1 MAQFW
6 ALSTNDD
13 TLVGCALAPF
23 NEKVD
28 LLKDDA
34 GGWGLGYYS
43 RGELLQRVEPR
54 GQAAVLDIGDVVR
67 DIRADMVI
75 MHARSATVGTVR
87 RENIHPFRFKDWLF
101 AHNGTTIGF
110 EAIKGQLIESMPSFI
125 QRNIKGETDSE
136 HIFHLFLS
144 FLYDAGMLNRPD
156 AGMDAIAEA
165 LIRTFAT
172 VDELLAVSGQPKSS
186 SSMVVSDG
194 YSFVVGSRGVP
205 VEYTVIEGISHCTNC
220 RVSVDPV
227 SGQASG
233 VDHPALKAA
242 LVRSG
247 GEPDTSGQLT
257 RLEDDTL
264 LIVSR
269 IHKVTLRKFT

>member
-54 GQAAVLDIGDVVR
+54 GRAAVLDIGEVVR

-87 RENIHPFRFKDWLF
+87 RENIHPFRFKEWLF
-101 AHNGTTIGF
+101 AHNGTTVGF
-110 EAIKGQLIESMPSFI
+110 DQKAQNGPCSGILSAKIPPNILKRLYSLRPS
-125 QRNIKGETDSE
+125 S
-136 HIFHLFLS
+136 
-144 FLYDAGMLNRPD
+144 
-156 AGMDAIAEA
+156 
-165 LIRTFAT
+165 
-172 VDELLAVSGQPKSS
+172 
-186 SSMVVSDG
+186 
-194 YSFVVGSRGVP
+194 
-205 VEYTVIEGISHCTNC
+205 
-220 RVSVDPV
+220 
-227 SGQASG
+227 
-233 VDHPALKAA
+233 
-242 LVRSG
+242 
-247 GEPDTSGQLT
+247 TS
-257 RLEDDTL
+257 
-264 LIVSR
+264 
-269 IHKVTLRKFT
+269 